1 MRKLTEE
8 WARGIQSRIPMG
20 SFGKRKF
27 WPMSSWRSPRENEGL
42 NIIIDSGE
50 VGCRRMC
57 PRYLNLESEMRSED
71 GTICWR
77 NDSVEVRALD
87 SKDLPEYFVVQA
99 ADPSNLSWRIN
110 LRFRS
115 LEENCLYNLWV
126 NPKFEFLGNEWV
138 AKKRIQGFESGR
150 CLRALEID
158 IRDGGRS
165 RCNISL
171 TAKCWS

>member
-1 MRKLTEE
+1 MPIVPDFLPTVKNTQKPGGIIPLFHAGSGEPLKFHYCEESVKIMRKLTEE

-115 LEENCLYNLWV
+115 LEENCLYNL
-126 NPKFEFLGNEWV
+126 
-138 AKKRIQGFESGR
+138 
-150 CLRALEID
+150 
-158 IRDGGRS
+158 
-165 RCNISL
+165 
-171 TAKCWS
+171 